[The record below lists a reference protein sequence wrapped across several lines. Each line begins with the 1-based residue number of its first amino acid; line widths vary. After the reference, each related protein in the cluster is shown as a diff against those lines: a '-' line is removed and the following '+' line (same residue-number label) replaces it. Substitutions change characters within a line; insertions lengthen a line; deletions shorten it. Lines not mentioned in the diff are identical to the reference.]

1 MPDVNILLRANFWLV
16 SVKTV
21 QKYYSNRIDT
31 YFLSYIL
38 LRIGAVSRLFFAKT
52 PSFLEWE

>member
-21 QKYYSNRIDT
+21 QKYYSNCIDT

-38 LRIGAVSRLFFAKT
+38 LRIGALFRLFFAKT
-52 PSFLEWE
+52 PSFLE